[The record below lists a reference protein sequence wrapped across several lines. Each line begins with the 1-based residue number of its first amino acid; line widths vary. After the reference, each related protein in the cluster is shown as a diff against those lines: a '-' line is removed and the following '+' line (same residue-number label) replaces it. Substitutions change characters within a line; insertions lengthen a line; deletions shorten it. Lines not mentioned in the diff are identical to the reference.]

1 MLWFD
6 EKSISNL
13 HLYYLAMQISFIVL
27 PTSGLTIIIGHI
39 RNIAWF
45 IFREQFKLTT
55 YLIQPNYYT
64 GNFQKNQNKT
74 CLGVTVI

>member
-1 MLWFD
+1 MISAWLD
-6 EKSISNL
+6 SISN
-13 HLYYLAMQISFIVL
+13 LYYLAMQISFIVL

-64 GNFQKNQNKT
+64 SQNKT